1 MTALVDKFANQL
13 DWNLLRTFMVI
24 VQERSITLAAHRLS
38 VTQLLGQRGPAA
50 WKSGWTAG

>member
-24 VQERSITLAAHRLS
+24 GRNAASRWPP
-38 VTQLLGQRGPAA
+38 TGCR
-50 WKSGWTAG
+50 